1 VLAPAGFDLE
11 DVSVTRAGSRS
22 VVKVV
27 VDRDGGID
35 LDAVAEASR
44 LVSEA
49 LDAAEAPGDDPA
61 VGGAAAGAPWPGLGG
76 PYVLEVT
83 SPGVDRP
90 LVAPR
95 HWRRARGR
103 LVAVETTDGE
113 RFVGRVRAAGADT
126 AVLLPVAAARSR
138 PGSAPA
144 PAREIRYAEVA
155 RAVVEIEFGPVPDL
169 DDDGAVDAGADFDGA
184 DLDGADYDGADGDGA
199 DGDGA
204 DGDGADED
212 TAAARGDGDGDGAEV
227 HR

>member
-1 VLAPAGFDLE
+1 
-11 DVSVTRAGSRS
+11 

-169 DDDGAVDAGADFDGA
+169 DDDDDEAVDAGADFDSADPDGA
-184 DLDGADYDGADGDGA
+184 DLDGADF
-199 DGDGA
+199 
-204 DGDGADED
+204 DGADED

>member
-1 VLAPAGFDLE
+1 VLGPAGFDLE

-61 VGGAAAGAPWPGLGG
+61 AGGAAAGAPWPGLGG

-144 PAREIRYAEVA
+144 PARELRYADVA

-169 DDDGAVDAGADFDGA
+169 DDDEAVDAGADF
-184 DLDGADYDGADGDGA
+184 ADGDGA
-199 DGDGA
+199 DRDGA